1 MKVVTIMVKL
11 DTFLQAL
18 PKPDEKRLVGLEARV
33 WQRIEA
39 SKPYAYFSK
48 MPLWLKGL
56 PVASTLLFG
65 GVIGANANPVHN
77 ELDAFSTAPAYSI
90 SQIMSS
96 CCGE

>member
-1 MKVVTIMVKL
+1 MTIMVKL
-11 DTFLQAL
+11 DAFLQEL
-18 PKPDEKRLVGLEARV
+18 SKPDEKRLVGLEARV

-39 SKPYAYFSK
+39 SQPYAYFSK

-65 GVIGANANPVHN
+65 SVLGANASPVHN
-77 ELDAFSTAPAYSI
+77 ELDAFSAAPAYSI
-90 SQIMSS
+90 SQIVAP